1 MCFPTL
7 FSIAQD
13 KGITNV
19 EYLSWRESSVVW
31 DVTFMRF
38 LYDLGIGRDAHFYGT
53 SLLNKNEEECGR

>member
-13 KGITNV
+13 KGITNA

-38 LYDLGIGRDAHFYGT
+38 
-53 SLLNKNEEECGR
+53 